1 MMWLLLFTLTA
12 LLLLLPLL
20 PAIHEALRATD
31 LTPTMNDSAQAL
43 HPALQARHFAARL
56 QAAVLAGD
64 DEMAGAPIA
73 SVPPYGT
80 WPLDALERRSG
91 SSQRVWHA
99 MGDAELP
106 ADFGF
111 QSEVVSGGDLIS
123 AQKGIYRA
131 LFAGGL
137 LRLAKRTIIKRWA
150 HAHHLEISPGCQ
162 LGGAVSADDRI
173 HVRGD
178 VMFSLLHAPIVRFM
192 ARKPGPGSVNT
203 ALPAGPL
210 DDAGELP
217 EQLVWDDAAGRA
229 LAPGALQVAAEQ
241 RWRGDVIS
249 RERVLLGS
257 GCHVDGSWKVH
268 GDFTAL
274 SACRVHGSIV
284 ASGRIELGERCAV
297 RGSLISETVIV
308 LGPGCRIGAPEFPAT
323 VSAPRIEVAP
333 GVVVHGTLWA
343 GKGGRSRQAVHL
355 RGLNVGRDGSGHP

>member
-1 MMWLLLFTLTA
+1 MWLLLFTLTA

-20 PAIHEALRATD
+20 PAIREWLRATD
-31 LTPTMNDSAQAL
+31 LTPTLNDSAQAL
-43 HPALQARHFAARL
+43 HPALQARHFAERL
-56 QAAVLAGD
+56 HAAVLAGD

-99 MGDAELP
+99 LGDAELP

-111 QSEVVSGGDLIS
+111 QSEVVAGGDLIS
-123 AQKGIYRA
+123 AQKGVYRA
-131 LFAGGL
+131 LFSGGL
-137 LRLAKRTIIKRWA
+137 LRLAKRTVIKRWA

-162 LGGAVSADDRI
+162 LSGPVSADDRI

-178 VMFSLLHAPIVRFM
+178 VIFSLLHAPIVRFM
-192 ARKPGPGSVNT
+192 ARKPGPGGVAT
-203 ALPAGPL
+203 ALPVGPL
-210 DDAGELP
+210 DDAGALP
-217 EQLVWDDAAGRA
+217 EPLLWDETGERA
-229 LAPGALQVAAEQ
+229 LASSPLQVAPAQ

-249 RERVLLGS
+249 RDHVALGT

-268 GDFTAL
+268 GDFIAA
-274 SACRVHGSIV
+274 SACRLHGNIV

-297 RGSLISETVIV
+297 RGSLISESVIV
-308 LGPGCRIGAPEFPAT
+308 LGPGCRVGAPEFPAT

-343 GKGGRSRQAVHL
+343 DKGGRSRQVVHL
-355 RGLNVGRDGSGHP
+355 RGGRALP

>member
-12 LLLLLPLL
+12 VLLLLPLL
-20 PAIHEALRATD
+20 PALREWLRATD
-31 LTPTMNDSAQAL
+31 LTPTLNDSAQAL
-43 HPALQARHFAARL
+43 HPALQARQFAERL

-64 DEMAGAPIA
+64 DEMVGAPIA

-111 QSEVVSGGDLIS
+111 QSEVVAGGDLIS
-123 AQKGIYRA
+123 AQKGVYRA

-178 VMFSLLHAPIVRFM
+178 VIFNLLHAPIVRFM

-210 DDAGELP
+210 EEPGALP
-217 EQLVWDDAAGRA
+217 EQLVWDEAAGRA
-229 LAPGALQVAAEQ
+229 LASGPLQVPAEG
-241 RWRGDVIS
+241 RWRADIVS
-249 RERVLLGS
+249 RDRVVLGS
-257 GCHVDGSWKVH
+257 GCHVQGSWKVH
-268 GDFTAL
+268 GDFTATQG
-274 SACRVHGSIV
+274 CRLHGSIV

-343 GKGGRSRQAVHL
+343 GKGGRSRQQVHL
-355 RGLNVGRDGSGHP
+355 RAGRPSP